1 MYEYISLDL
10 LLSSPFDQ
18 WDFSIH
24 CIHIN
29 YWIGLTTSDVTIYLL
44 GSHKF
49 LEITLN

>member
-1 MYEYISLDL
+1 MYEYKPLDL

-24 CIHIN
+24 CININ
-29 YWIGLTTSDVTIYLL
+29 YWIGLTASDVTIYPL

-49 LEITLN
+49 PEITLN